1 MIINQLKKND
11 PHKLRNNTEEKK
23 KKKPYLVGIMQAEE
37 QRQRQT
43 QNSND
48 MIHTS

>member
-11 PHKLRNNTEEKK
+11 PYRLRTTIIQRKK
-23 KKKPYLVGIMQAEE
+23 CPDLVGILQAEE

-43 QNSND
+43 QNLND
-48 MIHTS
+48 IIHTG